1 MTRPSPRRRQRGQ
14 SATEFVVIF
23 PALVLLVFGIL
34 QMGFVYQGRSTLN
47 YATMLAARAGALHN
61 GDVGEMRNALAR
73 GLAPLFAGEATS
85 AGYTA
90 ALAKAAAET
99 AGPAALTSIEIL
111 NPRGAAFTDFGRTRL
126 DGTKGKEL
134 PNDTLAY
141 RNSAAGGASKQSVQD
156 ANLLHV
162 RVTYCFRLIVPVIDR
177 VVQAAFNGNAP
188 GAGGMGDPFGLND
201 ASAPT
206 LCNAATSGRRIYIQS
221 EAIVRMQS
229 PFFESNLA
237 GANTPG
243 TPGPATPGDPGEPS
257 EPGGPTVPGDPIPQ
271 PDPGEPPCF

>member
-1 MTRPSPRRRQRGQ
+1 MRRHRSRQRGQ

-73 GLAPLFAGEATS
+73 GLAPLFAGEATT
-85 AGYTA
+85 AGYSA

-111 NPRGAAFTDFGRTRL
+111 NPRATAFTDFGRARL

-141 RNSAAGGASKQSVQD
+141 RNSGAGAASKQSVQD

-162 RVTYCFRLIVPVIDR
+162 RVTYCFRLIVPIIDR
-177 VVQAAFNGNAP
+177 VVQAAFNGNDP
-188 GAGGMGDPFGLND
+188 GPGGMGDPFGLAA

-206 LCNAATSGRRIYIQS
+206 LCNAAVAGGRRIYIQS

-243 TPGPATPGDPGEPS
+243 TPGPSTPGDPGGPS
-257 EPGGPTVPGDPIPQ
+257 EPEPPTDPDPTDPGN
-271 PDPGEPPCF
+271 PGEPPICP

>member
-1 MTRPSPRRRQRGQ
+1 MRRPAWRRRQRGQ

-73 GLAPLFAGEATS
+73 GLAPLFAGEATT
-85 AGYTA
+85 AGYSA

-111 NPRGAAFTDFGRTRL
+111 NPRATAFTDFGRTRL

-141 RNSAAGGASKQSVQD
+141 RNSGAGAASKQSVQD

-177 VVQAAFNGNAP
+177 VVQAAFNGNDP
-188 GAGGMGDPFGLND
+188 GPGGMGDPFGLGG

-206 LCNAATSGRRIYIQS
+206 LCNAATAGRRIYIQS

-243 TPGPATPGDPGEPS
+243 TPGPSTPGDPGAPS
-257 EPGGPTVPGDPIPQ
+257 EPGTPADPGDPIPQ
-271 PDPGEPPCF
+271 PDPGDPPCF